1 MEISYWHLFI
11 FLTKLL
17 GVLSNSTEIKITSR
31 NVPDVEFTTRKIAI
45 NIMKLN
51 PDIKLPTINTS
62 LLKSPE
68 IGNSSSLL
76 HHWRKHIHHSKR
88 HRKPLENLRKHHI
101 TSLSSQKN
109 NLSFVLP
116 MNWKRN
122 RSVSPPSM
130 NDPQQV
136 FANLIHRIISIN
148 DNLNFLST
156 HSPPD
161 NISQT
166 NNAKNIYYDANNT
179 IINFVANHTTNNSG
193 LITPKFY
200 NESHTGCNMTES
212 LDNQSCNKDHLLNFS
227 INKTSEL
234 LKANSTTPSSL
245 VDHLKILT
253 KSPNKST
260 AFEFNQPL
268 TGDSFM
274 RIFQKK
280 PLLPVSENNYA
291 TTKSNF
297 IIIDDLGFFGDPSD
311 ETPIIKPREV
321 FHPRPSFIDYIFG
334 ENIDNPAP
342 RIENRMKYVDF
353 WNLETD
359 KNKTIDPGMIK
370 IKFKLRS
377 DDINDQHLPLWKSD
391 NNIFSSK
398 VSEPQYNSRINNKR
412 EEIKVQDRFI
422 PFRSIK
428 QPKSKVLNE
437 SDFQSAFLSTFYI
450 TIAICGIFFA
460 IAVWW
465 RRFSV
470 IKKSNFTSISDA
482 IHLSPTPSSP
492 LAARR
497 PRHSRV

>member
-1 MEISYWHLFI
+1 
-11 FLTKLL
+11 
-17 GVLSNSTEIKITSR
+17 
-31 NVPDVEFTTRKIAI
+31 
-45 NIMKLN
+45 MKLN
-51 PDIKLPTINTS
+51 PEIKLPTINTS
-62 LLKSPE
+62 LSKSPE

-88 HRKPLENLRKHHI
+88 HRKSLENLRKHHI
-101 TSLSSQKN
+101 TSLSSQTN

-130 NDPQQV
+130 NDPRQV

-148 DNLNFLST
+148 DNLNVIST
-156 HSPPD
+156 HSPLD

-179 IINFVANHTTNNSG
+179 INFVANHTTNNSG

-200 NESHTGCNMTES
+200 NESHTDCNMTES

-227 INKTSEL
+227 INNSSEL
-234 LKANSTTPSSL
+234 LKANFTIPSSL

-291 TTKSNF
+291 TTKSSF

-334 ENIDNPAP
+334 ENIDNSVP
-342 RIENRMKYVDF
+342 RIENRVKYVDF
-353 WNLETD
+353 WNLETN

-370 IKFKLRS
+370 IKFKLP
-377 DDINDQHLPLWKSD
+377 DDIN
-391 NNIFSSK
+391 
-398 VSEPQYNSRINNKR
+398 
-412 EEIKVQDRFI
+412 
-422 PFRSIK
+422 
-428 QPKSKVLNE
+428 
-437 SDFQSAFLSTFYI
+437 
-450 TIAICGIFFA
+450 G
-460 IAVWW
+460 
-465 RRFSV
+465 
-470 IKKSNFTSISDA
+470 
-482 IHLSPTPSSP
+482 
-492 LAARR
+492 
-497 PRHSRV
+497 

>member
-1 MEISYWHLFI
+1 MEIIYWHLFI
-11 FLTKLL
+11 FLSKLL
-17 GVLSNSTEIKITSR
+17 GVLSNSTEINITSR
-31 NVPDVEFTTRKIAI
+31 NIPDVKFTTKKISL

-51 PDIKLPTINTS
+51 PGIKLPTSNAS
-62 LLKSPE
+62 LSKPSE

-76 HHWRKHIHHSKR
+76 YHWRKHIHHNKR
-88 HRKPLENLRKHHI
+88 HRKSLENLRKHHI
-101 TSLSSQKN
+101 TSLSSKKN

-122 RSVSPPSM
+122 RSVSPPSI
-130 NDPQQV
+130 NDSQQV

-148 DNLNFLST
+148 DNLNVLST

-166 NNAKNIYYDANNT
+166 NNAKNTYYNANNT
-179 IINFVANHTTNNSG
+179 INFVANHTTNNSG

-200 NESHTGCNMTES
+200 NESHTGCNATES
-212 LDNQSCNKDHLLNFS
+212 LDNQSCNKDHSLNFS

-234 LKANSTTPSSL
+234 LKANYTTPNSF

-260 AFEFNQPL
+260 AFELNQPL

-274 RIFQKK
+274 KIFQKK

-291 TTKSNF
+291 TTKSSF
-297 IIIDDLGFFGDPSD
+297 IIIDDLGFFGDPND
-311 ETPIIKPREV
+311 ETPIIKPREA
-321 FHPRPSFIDYIFG
+321 FHPRPSFMDYIFG

-353 WNLETD
+353 WNLETN

-370 IKFKLRS
+370 IKFKLS
-377 DDINDQHLPLWKSD
+377 NDVNDQHLPLWKSD

-398 VSEPQYNSRINNKR
+398 ILEPQYNSRINNKR
-412 EEIKVQDRFI
+412 EEIKVQDHFI

-437 SDFQSAFLSTFYI
+437 SDFQSAFLSTFYSI
-450 TIAICGIFFA
+450 LL
-460 IAVWW
+460 
-465 RRFSV
+465 
-470 IKKSNFTSISDA
+470 IKN
-482 IHLSPTPSSP
+482 
-492 LAARR
+492 
-497 PRHSRV
+497 